1 MDGPMDGLGPVE
13 VFFSF
18 PEERMLGRDRTKKG
32 CEKESEKNGF
42 GYLDSC
48 FQQLIYL
55 VEERKKKLP
64 ILLFRKAS
72 MAQSPFEAGKEGKKQ
87 PGLEHQIKRG
97 LCRALFQFP

>member
-18 PEERMLGRDRTKKG
+18 SEERMLGRDRTKKG
-32 CEKESEKNGF
+32 GEKESEKNGF

-48 FQQLIYL
+48 FQQLIYV
-55 VEERKKKLP
+55 VEERKKKFTTP
-64 ILLFRKAS
+64 LFRKAA

-87 PGLEHQIKRG
+87 PRPEHQIERG
-97 LCRALFQFP
+97 LCRALLEVP